1 MVPQNAGAFQTPP
14 TMAATVPGS
23 GPGSTMSALP
33 SRSTTVPS
41 PLLVSSSSLTP
52 RPASPRQSARYYTT
66 SPGRPAA
73 FLGSSPQT
81 QKRYDIKSLIL
92 RSMVP
97 QVVVH
102 VSADTDQL
110 AEGKGFQDGFWEMLR
125 PYGEQVH
132 GKVTV
137 RDSIGASRSW
147 EDFGVRFSKIEGSP
161 DGHRTRRRSADFT
174 SRETNGSVTAA
185 PSSGAASFRS
195 GANIGRI
202 EELVERQLSLAES
215 MSDAHSAGSSKHTN
229 ADAIPVYT
237 LFLQRL
243 LSGLSRSPHET
254 FSHPVACI
262 IAISSR
268 NSTPIEALRQLYD
281 DTSRGDSRLPQWV
294 NNEYLRYYVLV
305 HDEELDDISKTTKL
319 FEQMKRHFGL
329 HCHLLRLRSSQC
341 VPTDD
346 DSVPVPACEWISA
359 AENLEQIKNEGDATT
374 FRP

>member
-1 MVPQNAGAFQTPP
+1 
-14 TMAATVPGS
+14 
-23 GPGSTMSALP
+23 
-33 SRSTTVPS
+33 
-41 PLLVSSSSLTP
+41 
-52 RPASPRQSARYYTT
+52 
-66 SPGRPAA
+66 
-73 FLGSSPQT
+73 
-81 QKRYDIKSLIL
+81 
-92 RSMVP
+92 MVP
-97 QVVVH
+97 QVAVH

-125 PYGEQVH
+125 PYGEHVH

-147 EDFGVRFSKIEGSP
+147 EDFGIRFSKIEASP
-161 DGHRTRRRSADFT
+161 DGHRTRERSAEFT
-174 SRETNGSVTAA
+174 RGERNGSVTAA

-195 GANIGRI
+195 GPDIGRI

-215 MSDAHSAGSSKHTN
+215 MSDAHNPGSSTDRDTGSIPS
-229 ADAIPVYT
+229 DAVASPAYT

-243 LSGLSRSPHET
+243 LSGLPLSPHET

-268 NSTPIEALRQLYD
+268 NSTPIDALRQLYD
-281 DTSRGDSRLPQWV
+281 DTSRGDRRFPQWV

-305 HDEELDDISKTTKL
+305 HDEDVDDISKTTKL

-346 DSVPVPACEWISA
+346 DSIPVPACEWISA
-359 AENLEQIKNEGDATT
+359 AENLEQIKNEGDAAIFHPGSRRAADVGGQTISIEHQA
-374 FRP
+374 RHESYMSRM